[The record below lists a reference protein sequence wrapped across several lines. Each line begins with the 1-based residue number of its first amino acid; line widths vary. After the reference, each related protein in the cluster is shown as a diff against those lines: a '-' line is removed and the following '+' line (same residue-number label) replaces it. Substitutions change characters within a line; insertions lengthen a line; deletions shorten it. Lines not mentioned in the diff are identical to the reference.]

1 MPRILHTFSN
11 ELLFAVLP
19 SIVLTQS
26 VRGAVLRLLR
36 RVFASSADKVS
47 EVPYL
52 CFIFQSS

>member
-19 SIVLTQS
+19 SIVRTLS

-36 RVFASSADKVS
+36 RVFASSAAKVS
-47 EVPYL
+47 EVPY
-52 CFIFQSS
+52 

>member
-19 SIVLTQS
+19 SIVRTLS

>member
-19 SIVLTQS
+19 SIVLTLS